1 MSEDFQPESEVKS
14 EVPDY
19 LKFDLDTAA
28 DRLHRL
34 TVVGR
39 WLLVIFLWLTLGTW
53 SLWSL
58 RNSIA
63 LLQEY
68 FTWSAVRYGLIFHP
82 FPAIG
87 LVTCIAMTLSVLIWQ
102 SRNILWGLP
111 QHDRDQLKKRTIAI
125 RRKGR
130 QHPLWRWVF
139 GAD

>member
-1 MSEDFQPESEVKS
+1 MSEEFQPESEV
-14 EVPDY
+14 PDY
-19 LKFDLDTAA
+19 LQFDLDAAA
-28 DRLHRL
+28 DRLYRL
-34 TVVGR
+34 TIVGR
-39 WLLVIFLWLTLGTW
+39 WLLVLCLWLTLGTW

-82 FPAIG
+82 IPAIG
-87 LVTCIAMTLSVLIWQ
+87 LVTCIAITLSVLIWQ

-111 QHDRDQLKKRTIAI
+111 LRDRDRLKQKTIAI

-130 QHPLWRWVF
+130 RHPLWRWVF
-139 GAD
+139 GAE

>member
-1 MSEDFQPESEVKS
+1 MSEDFQPESEV
-14 EVPDY
+14 PDY
-19 LKFDLDTAA
+19 LKFDLEAAA
-28 DRLHRL
+28 DRLHQL

-39 WLLVIFLWLTLGTW
+39 WLLILFLWLTLGTW

-63 LLQEY
+63 LLREY
-68 FTWSAVRYGLIFHP
+68 FTWSAIRYGLIFNP
-82 FPAIG
+82 IPAIG
-87 LVTCIAMTLSVLIWQ
+87 LVICVAMTLSVLIWQ

-111 QHDRDQLKKRTIAI
+111 LHDRDQLKKRTIAI
-125 RRKGR
+125 RSKGR

>member
-1 MSEDFQPESEVKS
+1 MSEDFQPES

-19 LKFDLDTAA
+19 LKFDLDAAA

-39 WLLVIFLWLTLGTW
+39 WLFVIFLWLTLGTW

-58 RNSIA
+58 RKAIA
-63 LLQEY
+63 LIQDY
-68 FTWSAVRYGLIFHP
+68 FTWSAVRYGLIFNP
-82 FPAIG
+82 IAGIG
-87 LVTCIAMTLSVLIWQ
+87 LVLCIAMTLSVLIWQ

-111 QHDRDQLKKRTIAI
+111 PRDREHLKAMTIAI

-130 QHPLWRWVF
+130 RHPLWRWVF
-139 GAD
+139 GQE

>member
-1 MSEDFQPESEVKS
+1 MSEDFQPESEV
-14 EVPDY
+14 PDY
-19 LKFDLDTAA
+19 LKFDLEAAA
-28 DRLHRL
+28 DRLHQL

-39 WLLVIFLWLTLGTW
+39 WLLVLFLWLTLGTW

-63 LLQEY
+63 LLREY
-68 FTWSAVRYGLIFHP
+68 FTWSAIRYGLIFNP
-82 FPAIG
+82 IPAIG
-87 LVTCIAMTLSVLIWQ
+87 LVICVAMTLSVLIWQ

-111 QHDRDQLKKRTIAI
+111 LHDRDQLKKRTIAI
-125 RRKGR
+125 RSKGR